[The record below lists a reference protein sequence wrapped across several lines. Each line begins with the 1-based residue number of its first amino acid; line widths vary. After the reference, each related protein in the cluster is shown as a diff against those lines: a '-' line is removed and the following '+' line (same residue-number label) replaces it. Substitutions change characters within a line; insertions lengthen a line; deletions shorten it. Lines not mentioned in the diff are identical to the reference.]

1 MRLLTNFGFA
11 VLLTTVL
18 LASAQTA
25 QAQGALDKLNNLL
38 DQVQN
43 NLEQPPATPQP
54 TPTPA
59 TDGRPFLGA
68 MLDTYESDSD
78 PILKQQGI
86 IVTEINPG
94 GPADKAGLKQG
105 DVIVTVD
112 GQRFQSLDQLGK
124 WMSGKKPGDKLSL
137 QVLQNGTVSAVEV
150 VLGAQPSEA
159 PIPPPLTP
167 PGQPYDPLGVEG
179 AMPQPE
185 QLPAA
190 APVAGR
196 RVLGVRVLP
205 IDDQLRA
212 QTGISVR
219 RGAFVESVSRGGVA
233 DQAGIPTGAVIVAY
247 DGRRVNDANELIQMV
262 RTSPEDRWIPVNY
275 YVGNRM
281 ESTNLFYG
289 DPRAMPP
296 QPNAPQPNGP
306 SIGEDRPA
314 LRLLQNALQGMEGN
328 AAPGAQVVT
337 PEQVESLSRRVREL
351 EQEVRQLREEL
362 NTLKS
367 NGADL

>member
-1 MRLLTNFGFA
+1 MA
-11 VLLTTVL
+11 VLLTVTL
-18 LASAQTA
+18 LMSPQGA

-38 DQVQN
+38 DQVQGN
-43 NLEQPPATPQP
+43 RQQPPANPQP
-54 TPTPA
+54 TPA
-59 TDGRPFLGA
+59 TNERPFLGA

-94 GPADKAGLKQG
+94 GPADKAGLKPG
-105 DVIVTVD
+105 DLIVTVD
-112 GQRFQSLDQLGK
+112 GQRFQTLDQLGK
-124 WMSGKKPGDKLSL
+124 WMSGKKPGDKLTL
-137 QVLQNGTVSAVEV
+137 NVLQDGKPSDLEV
-150 VLGAQPSEA
+150 VLGSQSNETPV
-159 PIPPPLTP
+159 PPPLTP

-179 AMPQPE
+179 NMPQPE

-205 IDDQLRA
+205 VDDQLRA

-233 DQAGIPTGAVIVAY
+233 DQAGIPVGAVIVAY

-289 DPRAMPP
+289 DPRTMPP
-296 QPNAPQPNGP
+296 QPIENRPSGP

-314 LRLLQNALQGMEGN
+314 LRLLQNAIQGMEGN
-328 AAPGAQVVT
+328 AVPADQMVT

-362 NTLKS
+362 KSLKS
-367 NGADL
+367 GGADL